1 MIEIKEVLSEKE
13 LNDFFDHNTDDL
25 HVVKFGA
32 EWCGPCKSLE
42 ARLKNLDS
50 EKIGNT
56 LFAEVDISEN
66 DECETIAEK
75 YGVSS
80 IPCMIYFKNKEIAD
94 RTVGLVSLDDIYNR
108 INKLNE

>member
-1 MIEIKEVLSEKE
+1 MIDIREITKIEDFDNFLSE
-13 LNDFFDHNTDDL
+13 NQN
-25 HVVKFGA
+25 VCVKFSA
-32 EWCGPCKSLE
+32 EWCQPCKTLGQ
-42 ARLKNLDS
+42 RLKNIES
-50 EKIGNT
+50 EKIGNF

-80 IPCMIYFKNKEIAD
+80 IPCMIYFKNKEMAD
-94 RTVGLVSLDDIYNR
+94 RTVGLVPLDDIYNR

>member
-1 MIEIKEVLSEKE
+1 MIDIREINKIEDFDDFLSK
-13 LNDFFDHNTDDL
+13 NQN
-25 HVVKFGA
+25 VCVKFSA
-32 EWCGPCKSLE
+32 EWCQPCKTLGQ
-42 ARLKNLDS
+42 RLKNIDS

-56 LFAEVDISEN
+56 LFAEIDISEN

-75 YGVSS
+75 YCVSS
-80 IPCMIYFKNKEIAD
+80 IPCMIYFKNKELAD

>member
-1 MIEIKEVLSEKE
+1 MIDIKEILSEKD
-13 LNDFFDHNTDDL
+13 LNDFFDHNPDDL

-42 ARLKNLDS
+42 SRLKNIDS

-66 DECETIAEK
+66 DECETMAGNF
-75 YGVSS
+75 GVSN
-80 IPCMIYFKNKEIAD
+80 IPCMIYFKNKEMVD
-94 RTVGLVSLDDIYNR
+94 RTVGLVPLDDIYTK
-108 INKLNE
+108 IKTHEQ